1 MSRLRKLTTWT
12 QYLPT
17 SAPFWQM
24 EIIHIIYISRYLKK
38 PVQFHKMRWFWISRK
53 DENMLEALK
62 WNLNLE
68 LKLGCTQTSEKLVLR
83 CQFTMSFLLSGNLF
97 QNCQLFFLI
106 KGSKCI
112 LTCKYQSKEISMC
125 NIPKIFSFYLL
136 WSETNPKLK
145 HKISHNRSKRPYFLF
160 SEIWYRSHSILEEV
174 NNLLPFVIKT

>member
-1 MSRLRKLTTWT
+1 MSRLRKLITWT

-24 EIIHIIYISRYLKK
+24 EVIHIIFISRYLKK

-83 CQFTMSFLLSGNLF
+83 YQFTMSFLLSGNLF
-97 QNCQLFFLI
+97 QNWQLFFLI

-125 NIPKIFSFYLL
+125 NIPKYFHFIFSGQKPTRN
-136 WSETNPKLK
+136 WNIK
-145 HKISHNRSKRPYFLF
+145 SHTTEVKDLTSYSQKYDIDLILF
-160 SEIWYRSHSILEEV
+160 W
-174 NNLLPFVIKT
+174 KK

>member
-1 MSRLRKLTTWT
+1 MSRLRKLITWT

-38 PVQFHKMRWFWISRK
+38 PVQFYKMRWFWISRK

-106 KGSKCI
+106 KGISIYSRVNTKARKYLCVIYQNIFI
-112 LTCKYQSKEISMC
+112 LSSLVRNQ
-125 NIPKIFSFYLL
+125 P
-136 WSETNPKLK
+136 ET
-145 HKISHNRSKRPYFLF
+145 
-160 SEIWYRSHSILEEV
+160 E
-174 NNLLPFVIKT
+174 T